1 LSAAV
6 QQQQQQQQQT
16 CNRLQPQ
23 TNCMIRIISS
33 TAVFMSSVD
42 LQSLPTL
49 GHPALGPQLRRDH
62 TGQALCQDHLLP
74 SCLLYLYQ
82 TGCTG
87 RCSTASSAPGTGPY
101 GPAHPADTSRPFH
114 ALFLRLQL

>member
-6 QQQQQQQQQT
+6 QQQQQQQQT

-42 LQSLPTL
+42 LQWPPCA
-49 GHPALGPQLRRDH
+49 GAAVAPRPHW
-62 TGQALCQDHLLP
+62 
-74 SCLLYLYQ
+74 
-82 TGCTG
+82 
-87 RCSTASSAPGTGPY
+87 PGTLSRS
-101 GPAHPADTSRPFH
+101 PAAQLPFVSVPNWLHRSLQHSQLCTRYRPIWPSTPC
-114 ALFLRLQL
+114 